1 MPARRKYSEELQQL
15 GKQVAERLGDRTV
28 VMVGLMGCGKS
39 SVGRRIAS
47 RLALPFV
54 DADDEIVKA
63 AGQSI
68 ADIFEEHGEEH
79 FREGEKKVI
88 ARILSGGPMVLAT
101 GGGAFMI
108 PDTRAAI
115 KANGI
120 SVWLKAD
127 LPLLMRRVS
136 RRDHRPLLKAGNPE
150 EIMRK
155 LINER
160 YPTYANADITV
171 ESRDVAHEV
180 IVHDVLKALLNS
192 PVLAPADRV

>member
-1 MPARRKYSEELQQL
+1 LPTRRKNTEELQQL
-15 GKQVAERLGDRTV
+15 GQQVAERLGDRTV

-39 SVGRRIAS
+39 SVGRRIAN
-47 RLALPFV
+47 RLSLPFV

-68 ADIFEEHGEEH
+68 ADIFQEHGEAH

-88 ARILSGGPMVLAT
+88 ARILNGNSMVLAT
-101 GGGAFMI
+101 GGGAFMT

-115 KANGI
+115 KAKGV

-127 LPLLMRRVS
+127 LPLLMRRVA
-136 RRDHRPLLKAGNPE
+136 RRDHRPLLKTGNPE
-150 EIMRK
+150 KIMRK
-155 LINER
+155 LMDER
-160 YPTYANADITV
+160 YPVYATADITV

-180 IVHDVLKALLNS
+180 IVHDVLNALLNS
-192 PVLAPADRV
+192 PALAPTSSV